1 MEPTSF
7 FGYDGQAIGGDHL
20 SADASDGTYA
30 VAPAGPYGGVVPYYN
45 YDPSPF
51 QYEQGADEYLM
62 PQMPSSA
69 MESDETGDTGMTDL
83 FNPLADSMG
92 ISDLLP
98 ESTRQL
104 VELARRSL
112 SMFTTLIGATIF
124 GGSVT
129 TALCTF
135 TPLCTISFAL
145 PFIGVRS
152 GLRRVAET
160 LRFGE
165 AQTNH
170 LMQATELVETA
181 IRKMQTLQKAGQI
194 QSAVKQTEPEA
205 TLIESSDKVGEKSVA
220 DKAAVAKEA

>member
-1 MEPTSF
+1 M
-7 FGYDGQAIGGDHL
+7 
-20 SADASDGTYA
+20 SADASDSTATYA
-30 VAPAGPYGGVVPYYN
+30 VAPAGPYGGVVPLPYYN

-51 QYEQGADEYLM
+51 QYEQSANEYLM

-69 MESDETGDTGMTDL
+69 MESDETEDTSMAEL
-83 FNPLADSMG
+83 FSPLADSMG
-92 ISDLLP
+92 ITDMLP
-98 ESTRQL
+98 TSTRQL

-112 SMFTTLIGATIF
+112 GMFTTLIGATIF

-145 PFIGVRS
+145 PFLGLRS
-152 GLRRVAET
+152 GLKRVAET

-181 IRKMQTLQKAGQI
+181 IRKMQTLQKAGQM
-194 QSAVKQTEPEA
+194 QSAVEQTEPEA
-205 TLIESSDKVGEKSVA
+205 TLIEPSDKVAEKSVDVNKSA
-220 DKAAVAKEA
+220 AKEA